1 MVTSEPKQSAIDSVI
16 AKFSN
21 GHFQSALDEAL
32 SLLVDFPKNA
42 LLHNITGACYMEL
55 GEYKFAIKSFDKAI
69 AINTEY
75 AKAYYNLGAAYHE
88 LSQYEESIKSYERSI
103 VIDSDYA
110 EAHNN
115 LGNVY
120 RDAQQ
125 HDNAI
130 LSYEKAISISPDYVE
145 AQYSLAMT
153 YKDLD
158 QLEAMIQHLE
168 KVIAI
173 NPGLAEVHSS
183 IGLGLY
189 ELGQLKEA
197 VLMYQK
203 ALNIK
208 PDNSEVCNNLGNAFI
223 GLGNPQEAVNSYQ
236 KALKIN
242 PDYPAF
248 HNNLGNAY
256 KEMGKLEEAVK
267 SFNEALHYN
276 PDNVESLNNLGI
288 ALFESGEIQIAVKTL
303 KKAIELKPDY
313 EDTYLNLSEILKK
326 NNQNDEAIKCLKSSI
341 TINPNNID
349 IYNNLGALYYA
360 DNLLEEALLTFE
372 SAIKINP
379 NVAEVFNNIGNTLKD
394 LERFDEAFESYEK
407 ALNLNE
413 ESAEFHNNFGSLLS
427 ENLSRHDDAIKSF
440 KKAISIE
447 PLFFAAHLNLA
458 HTFFEIQQFD
468 EAIQAYIS
476 TMAIKSDLSN
486 ILSSLFNAKMN
497 CCNWDDFQILL
508 NTKDIKIRSYNNL
521 MVFAPFTLMGLIDDP
536 ALQRKTAELDTNG
549 FHPKNTDL
557 PITEL
562 YPKHPK
568 IRIGYFSADFS
579 DHPVALLTAGLYEEH
594 DRDHFEIHA
603 FSLVPDNNDEMNLRI
618 KAGVDHFHN
627 VKSMSNI
634 EIVNLVR
641 SLEIDIAVDL
651 SGITANART
660 GIFAMSVAPVQLSY
674 IGYLGTMGADYYDY
688 LIADPMMIPKESQK
702 HYVEKI
708 AYLPSFQV
716 NDSKDLPPDLTMTR
730 KDLGLP
736 ETGFVFCCFN
746 NTYKITPTT
755 FDGWAR
761 ILNSV
766 QDSVLILYA
775 SNELSKANLIKEI
788 KQRGIAAERLI
799 FGENLERAKYLARYR
814 VADLFLDTH
823 PYNAG
828 TTASDALKMGLPMLT
843 MKGKSYQARMGASI
857 VNAVNLP
864 ELITNTQEEYESLAI
879 ELATNPDKLKAI
891 KDKLANN
898 LPTAPLYDTK
908 LFAKNIESA
917 YTQMYE
923 RHHQGLEPDHI
934 YISIPK

>member
-1 MVTSEPKQSAIDSVI
+1 MTDSNQPPTISKQQIDAVIALYSKGQYQEAIDQIKALNETYPNVPFLFNLIGACYKSLGQIEGSAKMFQTAVNIKPDYAEAHKNLGIVLKDLGRLDESVESLKRALAIDS
-16 AKFSN
+16 
-21 GHFQSALDEAL
+21 HY
-32 SLLVDFPKNA
+32 VDAHYNLA
-42 LLHNITGACYMEL
+42 NIFKEKGQ
-55 GEYKFAIKSFDKAI
+55 FDNAIKSYENAI
-69 AINTEY
+69 AINPSF
-75 AKAYYNLGAAYHE
+75 ADAHNNLGNLFKDLGETDKA
-88 LSQYEESIKSYERSI
+88 IKSYSKAIEISPQFAHAHNNLGTALVDHERFDDAVKSYKKA
-103 VIDSDYA
+103 IDINPQFA

-115 LGNVY
+115 LGQVLN
-120 RDAQQ
+120 
-125 HDNAI
+125 
-130 LSYEKAISISPDYVE
+130 
-145 AQYSLAMT
+145 T
-153 YKDLD
+153 
-158 QLEAMIQHLE
+158 
-168 KVIAI
+168 
-173 NPGLAEVHSS
+173 
-183 IGLGLY
+183 
-189 ELGQLKEA
+189 LGQF
-197 VLMYQK
+197 K
-203 ALNIK
+203 A
-208 PDNSEVCNNLGNAFI
+208 G
-223 GLGNPQEAVNSYQ
+223 VNS
-236 KALKIN
+236 
-242 PDYPAF
+242 F
-248 HNNLGNAY
+248 
-256 KEMGKLEEAVK
+256 
-267 SFNEALHYN
+267 
-276 PDNVESLNNLGI
+276 
-288 ALFESGEIQIAVKTL
+288 
-303 KKAIELKPDY
+303 KKAIEINPKFAEAYYNFGLTLKKLKYFDEAINNFLSAVSIKPDFF
-313 EDTYLNLSEILKK
+313 EALNNIGSCLSFLGRI
-326 NNQNDEAIKCLKSSI
+326 DEAIK
-341 TINPNNID
+341 
-349 IYNNLGALYYA
+349 
-360 DNLLEEALLTFE
+360 
-372 SAIKINP
+372 
-379 NVAEVFNNIGNTLKD
+379 
-394 LERFDEAFESYEK
+394 SYEK
-407 ALNLNE
+407 ALTINPEYANAHHDLGNALISIGQFKSGVKAIERSIEINPDFAEAYTSLGNFFKSRKQRDKSQTYYNLAYSLKPDIDFLFGEILNNE
-413 ESAEFHNNFGSLLS
+413 KNLCDWSNLSGSLNKL
-427 ENLSRHDDAIKSF
+427 EKTIVNMERVI
-440 KKAISIE
+440 
-447 PLFFAAHLNLA
+447 
-458 HTFFEIQQFD
+458 
-468 EAIQAYIS
+468 
-476 TMAIKSDLSN
+476 
-486 ILSSLFNAKMN
+486 
-497 CCNWDDFQILL
+497 
-508 NTKDIKIRSYNNL
+508 
-521 MVFAPFTLMGLIDDP
+521 APFALLSLIDDP
-536 ALQRKTAELDTNG
+536 ALQRKASEIKVNSD
-549 FHPKNTDL
+549 FPKNNDL
-557 PITEL
+557 PITGR

-568 IRIGYFSADFS
+568 IRIGYFSADFKI
-579 DHPVALLTAGLYEEH
+579 HPVSTLTAELYEVH
-594 DRDHFEIHA
+594 DRAHFEIHA
-603 FSLVPDNNDEMNLRI
+603 FSFGPDTKDEMNLRI

-627 VKSMSNI
+627 VESMSHM
-634 EIVNLVR
+634 EIVNLAR
-641 SLEIDIAVDL
+641 SLEIDIAIDL
-651 SGITANART
+651 SGFTAKART
-660 GIFAMSVAPVQLSY
+660 YIFAMSVAPVQLSY

-934 YISIPK
+934 YVE